1 MAPYNKFLTNSKCFI
16 FTRAVFQ
23 FGSICN
29 QIVTSKRWILDKAMS
44 GLHVAGARLAELTAP
59 DGSGLLG
66 DVRALLEQ
74 IGSAAPNAE
83 APQLQRPDSFKAVAQ
98 FLQNYKHEVLFKHE
112 WPAIYRAHYHASHNE
127 CQELIA
133 LDESM
138 ARQKGLAPF
147 AEASRRIGHFQ
158 LKRLAPLRGERVL
171 SRYMAAIDE
180 GRAQGWHTL
189 VYGLTLAV
197 YSLPA
202 RQGLMHYAHQ
212 TLRSYVESAAH
223 SFSVSEEEIRVAL
236 EELLTDLP
244 RELEKLLKAVN

>member
-1 MAPYNKFLTNSKCFI
+1 
-16 FTRAVFQ
+16 
-23 FGSICN
+23 
-29 QIVTSKRWILDKAMS
+29 MS
-44 GLHVAGARLAELTAP
+44 GLHVSGTRLAEFTAP

-74 IGSAAPNAE
+74 LGSAAPSAE
-83 APQLQRPDSFKAVAQ
+83 APHFHMPDTFRAVAQ
-98 FLQNYKHEVLFKHE
+98 FLETYKRDVLIKHE
-112 WPAIYRAHYHASHNE
+112 WPAIYRAYHHASHNE

-133 LDESM
+133 LDESI
-138 ARQKGLAPF
+138 AREKSLAPF
-147 AEASRRIGHFQ
+147 AESSRRIGQFQ

-171 SRYMAAIDE
+171 TRYMTAIDE

-212 TLRSYVESAAH
+212 ILRSYLESAAH
-223 SFSVSEEEIRVAL
+223 SFSVSEEEIRAAL
-236 EELLTDLP
+236 EKLLADLP
-244 RELEKLLKAVN
+244 RELEKVLKSVN

>member
-1 MAPYNKFLTNSKCFI
+1 
-16 FTRAVFQ
+16 
-23 FGSICN
+23 
-29 QIVTSKRWILDKAMS
+29 MS
-44 GLHVAGARLAELTAP
+44 GLHVTGARLAELTAA

-66 DVRALLEQ
+66 DVRALLDQ

-83 APQLQRPDSFKAVAQ
+83 VPPIQRPDSFKAVTQ
-98 FLQNYKHEVLFKHE
+98 FLQNYKQGVLIKHE
-112 WPAIYRAHYHASHNE
+112 WPAIYRAHHHASHNE

-133 LDESM
+133 LDESITREE
-138 ARQKGLAPF
+138 ALAPF
-147 AEASRRIGHFQ
+147 SEASRRIGQFQ

-171 SRYMAAIDE
+171 SRYLTAIDE

-212 TLRSYVESAAH
+212 TLRSYLESAAH
-223 SFSVSEEEIRVAL
+223 SFSVSEEATRAEL
-236 EELLTDLP
+236 EELLRDLP
-244 RELEKLLKAVN
+244 QELEKLLEAVN

>member
-1 MAPYNKFLTNSKCFI
+1 
-16 FTRAVFQ
+16 
-23 FGSICN
+23 
-29 QIVTSKRWILDKAMS
+29 MS
-44 GLHVAGARLAELTAP
+44 GLHVSGTRLAELTAP

-74 IGSAAPNAE
+74 LGSTAPNAE
-83 APQLQRPDSFKAVAQ
+83 APHLQMPDTFRAVAQ
-98 FLQNYKHEVLFKHE
+98 FLEAYKRDVLIKRE
-112 WPAIYRAHYHASHNE
+112 WPAIYRAYHHASHNE

-133 LDESM
+133 LDESI
-138 ARQKGLAPF
+138 AREKNLAPF
-147 AEASRRIGHFQ
+147 AEASRRIGQFQ

-171 SRYMAAIDE
+171 TRYMTAIEE

-212 TLRSYVESAAH
+212 ILRTYLESAAH
-223 SFSVSEEEIRVAL
+223 SFSVSEEETRVAL
-236 EELLTDLP
+236 EELLADLP